1 MDLVDKKLGDYCA
14 LWSKEE
20 SPLLKKINRQTHLQ
34 TLLPNMLSGHLQ
46 GLFLSMISKMLAPKR
61 ILEIGTFTGYS
72 AICLAEGLSE
82 EGILHTIEVNEEME
96 PLISDIFEK
105 SDNKHKI
112 KLHIGDA
119 KTIIPDLNEMFDLVF
134 IDAAKLEYSQYYNL
148 VFPFVKLGGWIV
160 ADNVLWSGKV
170 VNDKH
175 DKDTMAIHGFNEMV
189 KNDGRVENFIL
200 PLRDGLNIIQKISE

>member
-20 SPLLKKINRQTHLQ
+20 SPLLKEINRQTHLQ

-82 EGILHTIEVNEEME
+82 NGILHTIEVNEEME
-96 PLISDIFEK
+96 PLISDKFEK
-105 SDNKHKI
+105 SENKHKI

-119 KTIIPDLNEMFDLVF
+119 KTIIPSLKESFDLVF
-134 IDAAKLEYSQYYNL
+134 IDAAKLEYSQYYDL

-170 VNDKH
+170 VGDKH

>member
-20 SPLLKKINRQTHLQ
+20 SPLLKEINRQTHLQ

-46 GLFLSMISKMLAPKR
+46 GMFLSMISKMIAPKC

-82 EGILHTIEVNEEME
+82 NGILHTIEVNEEME
-96 PLISDIFEK
+96 PMISDIFEK
-105 SDNKHKI
+105 SENKYKI

-134 IDAAKLEYSQYYNL
+134 IDAAKLEYAQYYDL

-170 VNDKH
+170 VNEKH
-175 DKDTMAIHGFNEMV
+175 DKDTTAIHGFNEMI
-189 KNDGRVENFIL
+189 KNDSRVENFIL
-200 PLRDGLNIIQKISE
+200 PLRDGLNIIQKISA

>member
-20 SPLLKKINRQTHLQ
+20 SPLLKEINRQTHLQ

-46 GLFLSMISKMLAPKR
+46 GMFLSMISKMLTPKR

-82 EGILHTIEVNEEME
+82 DGILHTIEVNEEME
-96 PLISDIFEK
+96 PLISVVFEK
-105 SDNKHKI
+105 SENKHKI

-119 KTIIPDLNEMFDLVF
+119 KTIITNLKESFDLVF
-134 IDAAKLEYSQYYNL
+134 IDAAKLEYAQYYDL

-170 VNDKH
+170 VQETH
-175 DKDTMAIHGFNEMV
+175 DKDTTAIHGFNEMV
-189 KNDGRVENFIL
+189 KKDSQVENFIL